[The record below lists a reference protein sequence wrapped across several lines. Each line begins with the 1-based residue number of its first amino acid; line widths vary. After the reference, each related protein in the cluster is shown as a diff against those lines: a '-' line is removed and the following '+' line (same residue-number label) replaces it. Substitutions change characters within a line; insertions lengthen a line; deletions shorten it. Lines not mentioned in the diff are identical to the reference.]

1 MEELIFAQK
10 FPFSEQAKKY
20 LKASGMKIED
30 VSEREIKRA
39 ALMISRAF
47 SSQNYVLDME
57 ITDNEIFRRE
67 IIAFPIAKLIIS
79 LMKIQNI
86 NEKFSELI
94 RKKTFD
100 ELINEKQEIYFSL
113 ADDFGIN
120 YELSDKYFVSIPLL
134 EYLQIYFV
142 DDETKLINKK
152 VFDGKVYLNS
162 NDFAHFLAEKA
173 YAKVFDSLPIPKES
187 IPNKFNDLARN
198 IASQLIKIQQKNFDE
213 HISTKMDPSLFPPS
227 MKTLYDKQLAG
238 EKLSYYERLAIGGFL
253 YQVGMRKEE
262 MMNFFSK
269 SPDFKK
275 HIAEY
280 HVNRI
285 YEKGLSAP
293 GYKKMNEY
301 GIVVLKEEKQFKHP
315 VAYYLSKIKEKNR
328 RKNNNQ

>member
-1 MEELIFAQK
+1 
-10 FPFSEQAKKY
+10 
-20 LKASGMKIED
+20 MKIED

-100 ELINEKQEIYFSL
+100 ELINEKQDIFFEL
-113 ADDFGIN
+113 ADDFKIN
-120 YELSDKYFVSIPLL
+120 YELSERYFVSIPLL
-134 EYLQIYFV
+134 EYLRIYFINE
-142 DDETKLINKK
+142 ETKLINKK
-152 VFDGKVYLNS
+152 VFEGKVYLNS

-173 YAKVFDSLPIPKES
+173 YAKVLNALPVPKES
-187 IPNKFNDLARN
+187 IPNKFFELAKN
-198 IASQLIKIQQKNFDE
+198 ISLQLMQMQQKNFDE
-213 HISTKMDPSLFPPS
+213 HISEKMNPELFPPS
-227 MKTLYDKQLAG
+227 MKELYTRQLSG
-238 EKLSYYERLAIGGFL
+238 KKLSYYERLAVGGFL
-253 YQVGMRKEE
+253 QQVGMRKQE

-301 GIVVLKEEKQFKHP
+301 GIVVLDEEKKFKHP
-315 VAYYLSKIKEKNR
+315 VAYYLSKIRKKNR
-328 RKNNNQ
+328 GKNKQNETNNGGAQRAV